1 MVQSSGFPH
10 VLQDLLPQGGELE
23 GDEEP
28 VVGKVFVLLGVDQT
42 GDKGLP
48 VSGLPVQDLHNVLWV
63 LHVA

>member
-28 VVGKVFVLLGVDQT
+28 VVGKVFVLLGVDQA

-48 VSGLPVQDLHNVLWV
+48 VGDQEIDGG
-63 LHVA
+63 HVDGAIQGD